1 MAKEKKHEPEGRAK
15 ENIQIKVER
24 EGKKKMENIGKHSF
38 PSSLC
43 VTGGPGEK
51 RENGI
56 KVIFEKIIDNNFQNS

>member
-24 EGKKKMENIGKHSF
+24 EGKKRWKIIGKHSF
-38 PSSLC
+38 PSNLC

-56 KVIFEKIIDNNFQNS
+56 TAIFEKIIDNNFQN

>member
-1 MAKEKKHEPEGRAK
+1 
-15 ENIQIKVER
+15 
-24 EGKKKMENIGKHSF
+24 MENIGKHSF